1 MSAFPV
7 FLAWPAA
14 VSTLTISC
22 PSALRAFVSLK
33 ANWPCLLPP
42 WPRHNLP
49 FVRESCRS
57 VLKDVV
63 MPRARYEVPCPTFFH
78 ALSDLLHKGKLAL
91 YPPFYPF
98 RSSFSPRLGNMNP
111 SMSSHYPS
119 SFISFTPDPVSSTAL
134 QTPSPFNASTRAPN
148 SPYLPRSTR
157 WPGAQGPSYVQSS
170 PSPTNTTPSISVQR
184 EAQAQAS
191 SFQANDLSLS
201 RQTSGP
207 AVNYQSRASLSP
219 YPQHPPFLCND
230 SFGTDLKEKLE
241 RPPRPS
247 NAFIL
252 FRSDLLKRKFIFK
265 GQETRQHKL
274 SIIAAKCWDK
284 LTREEKKKWFLE
296 AEREK
301 KAHAIKYADYRSRSR
316 SLSRGAC
323 ARSRDESRLMA
334 SPSCRDLEKERLGR
348 LADMAYKEIINDV
361 PSQLERESTFSPS
374 PCMTAVLASCTPTP
388 PPRVQWN
395 GDDAFTLDCY
405 REQGQPSP
413 RPPLAFSSPAA
424 GEERHLSLTM
434 NSASDFSTFQDARMF
449 PTVSHFTASF
459 PSPDTASHRIF
470 IFGYPGWFCW
480 HAVSC
485 DYCSTCLFSD
495 ARGCE

>member
-1 MSAFPV
+1 
-7 FLAWPAA
+7 
-14 VSTLTISC
+14 
-22 PSALRAFVSLK
+22 
-33 ANWPCLLPP
+33 
-42 WPRHNLP
+42 
-49 FVRESCRS
+49 
-57 VLKDVV
+57 

-78 ALSDLLHKGKLAL
+78 ALPDLLHKRKVAHN
-91 YPPFYPF
+91 PPLYPF
-98 RSSFSPRLGNMNP
+98 RSSFSPELGNMNP

-119 SFISFTPDPVSSTAL
+119 SFIYLTPDPASSTAL
-134 QTPSPFNASTRAPN
+134 QTPSPFIASTRAPN
-148 SPYLPRSTR
+148 SLYLPRSTR
-157 WPGAQGPSYVQSS
+157 WPGSQGPSYVQSS
-170 PSPTNTTPSISVQR
+170 PSPTNTMPCISVQR

-201 RQTSGP
+201 RQTNGP

-241 RPPRPS
+241 RPPPPS

-265 GQETRQHKL
+265 SQETRQHKL
-274 SIIAAKCWDK
+274 SIVAAKCWDK

-301 KAHAIKYADYRSRSR
+301 KAYAIKYADYRSRSR
-316 SLSRGAC
+316 SLSLSRGAC

-334 SPSCRDLEKERLGR
+334 SPTCRDLEKERLGR

-361 PSQLERESTFSPS
+361 PSQLERESTIISPS
-374 PCMTAVLASCTPTP
+374 PCMTAVLAFGTPTP

-413 RPPLAFSSPAA
+413 QPPLAFSSPAA
-424 GEERHLSLTM
+424 EEERHLFLTTSTT
-434 NSASDFSTFQDARMF
+434 SASDFSTFQDARMF

-459 PSPDTASHRIF
+459 PSPDTAFSPHF
-470 IFGYPGWFCW
+470 YTWFVQTGFVGTPYPATIARPASPPMCAAASSFPGTTARQIATF
-480 HAVSC
+480 SSELMLQG
-485 DYCSTCLFSD
+485 STFHLD
-495 ARGCE
+495 Q

>member
-1 MSAFPV
+1 MK
-7 FLAWPAA
+7 L
-14 VSTLTISC
+14 
-22 PSALRAFVSLK
+22 
-33 ANWPCLLPP
+33 
-42 WPRHNLP
+42 H
-49 FVRESCRS
+49 VR
-57 VLKDVV
+57 L
-63 MPRARYEVPCPTFFH
+63 FFH
-78 ALSDLLHKGKLAL
+78 ALSDLLHKGKATL

-119 SFISFTPDPVSSTAL
+119 SFISFTPSSTAV
-134 QTPSPFNASTRAPN
+134 QTLSPFISSTRAPN
-148 SPYLPRSTR
+148 SLYLPRSTH

-191 SFQANDLSLS
+191 FQANDLSLS
-201 RQTSGP
+201 RQISGP
-207 AVNYQSRASLSP
+207 VVNVQSRASVSP
-219 YPQHPPFLCND
+219 YPQHPPFLCNG

-284 LTREEKKKWFLE
+284 LTREEKKRWFLE

-301 KAHAIKYADYRSRSR
+301 KAYAIKYADYRSR

-323 ARSRDESRLMA
+323 ARSRSRDESRLMA
-334 SPSCRDLEKERLGR
+334 SPTCKELEKERLGR
-348 LADMAYKEIINDV
+348 LADMAYREIINDV
-361 PSQLERESTFSPS
+361 PSQLKRESTIFPS
-374 PCMTAVLASCTPTP
+374 ACMTNALASGTPTP
-388 PPRVQWN
+388 PPRVQWDN
-395 GDDAFTLDCY
+395 EFTLDCY

-413 RPPLAFSSPAA
+413 APPLAFSSPAA
-424 GEERHLSLTM
+424 GEERHLLLTTS
-434 NSASDFSTFQDARMF
+434 SASDYSTFQDARMF

-459 PSPDTASHRIF
+459 PSSDTASHRIF
-470 IFGYPGWFCW
+470 LFGYLDWFCW
-480 HAVSC
+480 HAISC
-485 DYCSTCLFSD
+485 DYCSTCLSPD